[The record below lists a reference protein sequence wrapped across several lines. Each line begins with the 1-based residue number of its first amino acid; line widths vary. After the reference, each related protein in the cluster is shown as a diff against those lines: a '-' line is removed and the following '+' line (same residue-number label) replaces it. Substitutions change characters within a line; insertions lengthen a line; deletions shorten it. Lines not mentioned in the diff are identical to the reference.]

1 MTDLTLIRDL
11 GCLWLAALIA
21 GFLCSKL
28 KQPII
33 AGYVLAG
40 VAIGPYGAAL
50 ISNITQIETLA
61 ELGVALLL
69 FVLGLEVSL
78 RKILS
83 SGKNIIFAA
92 LSQLIFTTICAWIF
106 ALATG
111 LIINHSDGFVF
122 GAICALSS
130 TVVATKILMVRGE
143 ADSAHGQL
151 LVAMLLIQDIG
162 LVPIMVIL
170 PALSPAAS
178 ATSANF
184 LPDLLLA
191 IGKAAFLITF
201 VFFGATKII
210 PQLLKF
216 VTRTNSREIFL
227 LSLIV
232 LCIGI
237 AWSSQELGLS
247 LALGAFLAGAIISE
261 SPYGYQALADLLSV
275 KDLFSTVFFVSVGM
289 LLDPSFIWRNPL
301 EVAIFVLLIL
311 LGKIIIG
318 ALSARLAVA
327 SWISALL
334 VGVGLAQIGEFSF
347 VLATV
352 ARSLKFLP
360 DDAYDLFLAG
370 AVITLI
376 VSPVLM
382 SFLPRLLWR
391 YALTHRHLQDD
402 LREDK
407 YPTLQGR
414 LENHVIICGYGR
426 IGRNVGIA
434 LKSLNIPLLVIDIN
448 STTIDELHQ
457 EGIPAIFGDVFGRQV
472 LLKAGLDKAAALVL
486 TVPDPIASIT
496 LIAFARHCNQDIKII
511 ARAHRSEDI
520 EIFRATGA
528 NAVVQPEFEA
538 SIEITRLALLSLKV
552 DKMIIQ
558 KGLDEIETER
568 YKMFQHDLPHEA
580 EPDSSIAGTEA
591 FSGNWFAINDL
602 EPGGINS
609 QRTIGSLDIR
619 NKTGA
624 TVLAVKRGKD
634 TIAHPPP
641 DEVLMEGDALYVA
654 GNVEQ
659 LQAFELLLKAYR
671 FCPNLES

>member
-11 GCLWLAALIA
+11 GCVWLAALIA
-21 GFLCSKL
+21 GFLCSKF

-50 ISNITQIETLA
+50 INNTTQIETLS

-69 FVLGLEVSL
+69 FALGLEVSF
-78 RKILS
+78 RKVVS
-83 SGKNIIFAA
+83 SGKNILFAA
-92 LSQLIFTTICAWIF
+92 LSQLILTTFCAWIF
-106 ALATG
+106 ALVAG
-111 LIINHSDGFVF
+111 LVNNNSDGFVF

-130 TVVATKILMVRGE
+130 TVVATKVLMERGE
-143 ADSAHGQL
+143 ADSAYGQL

-162 LVPIMVIL
+162 LVPIMALL
-170 PALSPAAS
+170 PALSPAIS
-178 ATSANF
+178 PDTTSF
-184 LPDLLLA
+184 LPDLFLA
-191 IGKAAFLITF
+191 LCKASFLIAF
-201 VFFGATKII
+201 VLFGATKIV
-210 PQLLKF
+210 PKLLKY

-227 LSLIV
+227 LSLIA

-237 AWSSQELGLS
+237 AWSSKEMGLS
-247 LALGAFLAGAIISE
+247 LALGAFLAGAMISE
-261 SPYGYQALADLLSV
+261 SPYGHQALADLLSV

-289 LLDPSFIWRNPL
+289 LLDPLFIWKNPL
-301 EVAIFVLLIL
+301 EVIVFVVLIL
-311 LGKIIIG
+311 FGKAIIG
-318 ALSARLAVA
+318 LLSARLAVA
-327 SWISALL
+327 SWISAIL

-352 ARSLKFLP
+352 CRSLKFLP
-360 DDAYDLFLAG
+360 DNAYDLFLAG

-376 VSPVLM
+376 VSPMLM
-382 SFLPRLLWR
+382 SALPRILWR
-391 YALTHRHLQDD
+391 YALKHHKTDLKDD
-402 LREDK
+402 LTEDK
-407 YPTLQGR
+407 NYGHLN
-414 LENHVIICGYGR
+414 NHVIICGYGR

-448 STTIDELHQ
+448 GKTIDELHE
-457 EGIPAIFGDVFGRQV
+457 EGIPSLFGDVFGRHV
-472 LLKAGLDKAAALVL
+472 LLKAGLNKAAALVL

-496 LIAFARHCNQDIKII
+496 LISFARHHNQEIKII

-538 SIEITRLALLSLKV
+538 SIEITRLALLSLKA
-552 DKMIIQ
+552 DKLIIQ
-558 KGLDEIETER
+558 KGLNELETER
-568 YKMFQHDLPHEA
+568 YRIFQHDLPDAIE
-580 EPDSSIAGTEA
+580 SSDPVANSEA

-602 EPGGINS
+602 ESGGINS

-624 TVLAVKRGKD
+624 TILAIKRGTE

-641 DEVLMEGDALYVA
+641 EEVLAEGDALYVA
-654 GNVEQ
+654 GNDEQ
-659 LQAFELLLKAYR
+659 LQAFEHLLKAYR
-671 FCPNLES
+671 FCPNIES